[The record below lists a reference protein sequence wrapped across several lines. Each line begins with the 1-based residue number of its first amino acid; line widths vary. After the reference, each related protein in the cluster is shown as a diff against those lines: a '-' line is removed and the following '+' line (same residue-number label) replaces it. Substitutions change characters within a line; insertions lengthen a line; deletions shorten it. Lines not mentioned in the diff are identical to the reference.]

1 LVASNWF
8 PAELELLSGRS
19 GLIQLVVHLIWKGE
33 TSPDRVWTLVLSD
46 TVPLHIVVV
55 AVHRKR
61 GSPPIVFE
69 NADVDKFG
77 RRNDT
82 ERIVLFLDKNDDRA
96 SQFRRMG

>member
-1 LVASNWF
+1 
-8 PAELELLSGRS
+8 
-19 GLIQLVVHLIWKGE
+19 
-33 TSPDRVWTLVLSD
+33 
-46 TVPLHIVVV
+46 
-55 AVHRKR
+55 
-61 GSPPIVFE
+61 VFE